1 MVRRVSEKSCGRT
14 NPSQKA
20 GSVTVPNLTESVKE
34 MLKIARGYPG
44 CVQRHNSKDGLR
56 VHLKVEDGWVF
67 FNILRLDE
75 YPTQDEYLLALQG
88 VLADS
93 ELASLQVLVGDRR
106 CIICVWL
113 DDYD

>member
-1 MVRRVSEKSCGRT
+1 M
-14 NPSQKA
+14 
-20 GSVTVPNLTESVKE
+20 TVPNLTESVNE

-67 FNILRLDE
+67 FNMSRLDD

-88 VLADS
+88 VLADN
-93 ELASLQVLVGDRR
+93 ELASLQVLVGERKTV
-106 CIICVWL
+106 ITVWP
-113 DDYD
+113 DIE

>member
-1 MVRRVSEKSCGRT
+1 
-14 NPSQKA
+14 
-20 GSVTVPNLTESVKE
+20 

-67 FNILRLDE
+67 FNMSRLDD
-75 YPTQDEYLLALQG
+75 YPTQDEYLLAVQG
-88 VLADS
+88 VLADN
-93 ELASLQVLVGDRR
+93 ELASLRVAVGELR
-106 CIICVWL
+106 CVITVWQ